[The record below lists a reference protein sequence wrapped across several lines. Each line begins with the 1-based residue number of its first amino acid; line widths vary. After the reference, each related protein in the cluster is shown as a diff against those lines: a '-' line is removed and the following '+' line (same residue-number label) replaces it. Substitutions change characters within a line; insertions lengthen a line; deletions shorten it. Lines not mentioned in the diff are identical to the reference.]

1 MLVRVLIFGL
11 IYGALLL
18 VVDTPYAPDPSVKGW
33 AGVVFGYWLVHALFE
48 VHQRARTVSALVRGL
63 STTDERVRWRGS
75 RVRLWLAL
83 FFLGHAANAHGQSV
97 SYERGGE

>member
-18 VVDTPYAPDPSVKGW
+18 VVDTPYAPEPSITGW
-33 AGVVFGYWLVHALFE
+33 AGVVFGYWLVHTLFE
-48 VHQRARTVSALVRGL
+48 AHQRARTVSALVRGL
-63 STTDERVRWRGS
+63 TAGDERWRDS

-83 FFLGHAANAHGQSV
+83 FFLGRAENTHGQSV
-97 SYERGGE
+97 SYERD